1 MARIPES
8 EIDRIKTETDLVALI
23 QSRGVALK
31 QQGANWTGFCP
42 FHDDKETP
50 NLIVTPGK
58 GLWRCMSSAC
68 GRTGNPIQFVE
79 HFDGLS
85 FRHAFEVLANGGKS
99 AFERSPDSPRTK
111 ATVPR
116 LPCPL
121 EDTAEDVKLL
131 EQVADYYAKR
141 LLAPENQAARDYLA
155 ARGLDDPELWQRY
168 QIGFADRTLGL
179 RIPEKNRKQGAEIR
193 SRLEI
198 LGVYRKTGREHLN
211 GCITIPIRDAQ
222 GDIVQ
227 LYGRRVES
235 KAPKEMRHLYL
246 ARPLAGIFNFDSQK
260 SREIILTESIID
272 ALTFI
277 RHGMENVT
285 CTFGTANFTAEIF
298 EAIRA
303 AKIESVRLAFD
314 ADEAGETAT
323 TQAAARLQAIGIEC
337 HAVRFPWGMD
347 ANQYAIDQGPE
358 ALRQSVRNAE
368 WLSSTPKPEVSS
380 SPEDTVQVLPSL
392 AANLLA
398 AKEGKI
404 SDIPNEPFV
413 ALAKNGA
420 PELAKA
426 GLPTVALAKV
436 GDSHEITFGQ
446 RLYRIGGLEKN
457 NSPEVLK
464 ITLRLT
470 VDGLMHVDSL
480 DLYRDGERRKFIDRA
495 SEETTLEKDLLK
507 RDLGKL
513 LLLLEQAQEQRFNAA
528 RSETST
534 APALTAEE
542 QSEALELLRSPDLLK
557 RIVTAYDQ
565 AGIVGEETNL
575 LAAYLACASRKLNK
589 PLAVIIQS
597 TSAAG
602 KSTLMDAVLSFFP
615 DEEQVKYSAM
625 TGQSLYYLGEGNL
638 KHKILAIVEEEGAEK
653 ASYALKLLQSEGEL
667 TIAST
672 GKDPH
677 SGRMETQE
685 YHVEGPVAIVFTT
698 TSIDIDEEL
707 MNRCLVLTVDESRD
721 QTERIHTLQREA
733 RTIEGIL
740 AAERRKDIQRIM
752 QNAQRLIRPM
762 RIANPFARHLTFTSG
777 RTRTRRDHEK
787 YLTLIDTIALL
798 HQHQRETITHSVSGR
813 EVTMLPVTLDDIEAA
828 NRIAPEVLGR
838 SLDELPPQTRRLFE
852 TIKIHVREKMKAE
865 KSEQKFARFTR
876 REIRERTGWSGSQ
889 IRRHLEH
896 LIELEH
902 VAQRG
907 GRNGLLIQYELLTD
921 SAEVATGYHVGL
933 IDIAKLRLKNPKK
946 SKLTP
951 HTLPENVTPCHHLAE
966 SFGKVANL

>member
-31 QQGANWTGFCP
+31 QQGSNWTGFCP
-42 FHDDKETP
+42 FHDDKESP

-58 GLWRCMSSAC
+58 GLWRCMAAC
-68 GRTGNPIQFVE
+68 CGATGNPIQFVE
-79 HFDGLS
+79 KFDGLS
-85 FRHAFEVLANGGKS
+85 FRHAFEVLANGGKA
-99 AFERSPDSPRTK
+99 AFEHSPDSPRTK

-121 EDTAEDVKLL
+121 EDTAEDAKLL

-141 LLAPENQAARDYLA
+141 LLAPENQTAREYLA
-155 ARGLDDPELWQRY
+155 ARGLDDPDLWQRH

-193 SRLEI
+193 SRLET

-211 GCITIPIRDAQ
+211 GCIVIPVRSAS

-227 LYGRRVES
+227 LYGRRTDP

-246 ARPLAGIFNFDSQK
+246 ARPLAGVFNAS
-260 SREIILTESIID
+260 SLTGREIVLTESILD

-277 RHGMENVT
+277 KNGMENAT
-285 CTFGTANFTAEIF
+285 CTFGTANFTEEIF
-298 EAIRA
+298 EAIRT
-303 AKIESVRLAFD
+303 AKIESIRLAFD

-337 HAVRFPWGMD
+337 HAVKLPWGMD
-347 ANQYAIDQGPE
+347 ANQYALDQGPE
-358 ALRQSVRNAE
+358 ALKQAVRNAA
-368 WLSSTPKPEVSS
+368 WLEPKAAPQKSEVSPESAVPS
-380 SPEDTVQVLPSL
+380 SSL

-398 AKEGKI
+398 AKKEEA
-404 SDIPNEPFV
+404 PNQP
-413 ALAKNGA
+413 NA
-420 PELAKA
+420 PE
-426 GLPTVALAKV
+426 LAKV
-436 GDSHEITFGQ
+436 GDSHEIIFGQ

-457 NSPEVLK
+457 NSPESLK
-464 ITLRLT
+464 ITLRVT
-470 VDGLMHVDSL
+470 VEGLMHVDSL

-534 APALTAEE
+534 APALTADE

-740 AAERRKDIQRIM
+740 ANERRKDIQRIM

-798 HQHQRETITHSVSGR
+798 HQHQRETITHSVNGS
-813 EVTMLPVTLDDIEAA
+813 EVTMLPVTLEDIEAA

-838 SLDELPPQTRRLFE
+838 SLDELPPQTRRLLE

-921 SAEVATGYHVGL
+921 SAEIATGYHVGL

-946 SKLTP
+946 SKPTP
-951 HTLPENVTPCHHLAE
+951 HTLPEIGTPCQHLAE
-966 SFGKVANL
+966 PFGKVANL